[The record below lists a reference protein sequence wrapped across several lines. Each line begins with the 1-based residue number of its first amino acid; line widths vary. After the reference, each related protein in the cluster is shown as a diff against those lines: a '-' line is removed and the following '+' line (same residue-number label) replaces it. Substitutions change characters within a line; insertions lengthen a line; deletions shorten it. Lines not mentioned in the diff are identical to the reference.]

1 MQTILVSNSGTKF
14 YDKMLPRKEVIRR
27 LRERAQPIRL
37 FGETDE
43 DAYLRLKQLEISEP
57 DMSNDMGND
66 FKAAMDKVNE
76 EINNSCE
83 RAMDSTSFANKTDV
97 STTELNT
104 NIDEMRLLVQEL
116 SPANSPSD
124 ERVIAKD
131 CEIISKFL
139 RFILE
144 SWGKEL
150 NNRPIEEKTSQEG
163 KNVSARYTS
172 TRANLKALFRL
183 LRKNNISPDIL
194 RQLKLIAKDLVAKN
208 YIAANSHYLVMSV
221 GNAAWPMGVTMVGIH
236 ARTGRE
242 KISQNNI
249 AHALNDETQRK
260 YIQGIKRLM
269 TQFTKMFPT
278 DPSRSF

>member
-1 MQTILVSNSGTKF
+1 M
-14 YDKMLPRKEVIRR
+14 MLPRKEVIKR

-37 FGETDE
+37 FGESDE
-43 DAYLRLKQLEISEP
+43 DTFIRLKQLEMNEP
-57 DMSNDMGND
+57 DMSDGIGND

-76 EINNSCE
+76 DIINHSCE
-83 RAMDSTSFANKTDV
+83 GTTESSGIKTDV

-104 NIDEMRLLVQEL
+104 NIEEMQLLIGEL
-116 SPANSPSD
+116 SGDNSVND
-124 ERVIAKD
+124 ERLVAKD

-150 NNRPIEEKTSQEG
+150 NARPIEEKTSQNG

-172 TRANLKALFRL
+172 TRANLKPLFKL
-183 LRKNNISPDIL
+183 LRKNTISRDVL
-194 RQLKLIAKDLVAKN
+194 KQLKLISKDLVAKN
-208 YIAANSHYLVMSV
+208 YKDATSHYIEMSV
-221 GNAAWPMGVTMVGIH
+221 GNAAWPIGVTMVGIH

-242 KISQNNI
+242 KISQDKI

-260 YIQGIKRLM
+260 YIQGVKRLM
-269 TQFTKMFPT
+269 TQFSNMFPT

>member
-1 MQTILVSNSGTKF
+1 
-14 YDKMLPRKEVIRR
+14 MLPRKEVIRR

-43 DAYLRLKQLEISEP
+43 DSFLRLKQLEISEP
-57 DMSNDMGND
+57 DMSNGIGND

-76 EINNSCE
+76 AINNSCE
-83 RAMDSTSFANKTDV
+83 KSGDSSANKADV

-104 NIDEMRLLVQEL
+104 NIEEMQSIVSEL
-116 SPANSPSD
+116 SPPNNTND
-124 ERVIAKD
+124 ERIIAKD
-131 CEIISKFL
+131 CDILSRFL

-150 NNRPIEEKTSQEG
+150 NARPIEEKTSQAG
-163 KNVSARYTS
+163 KNISARYTS
-172 TRANLKALFRL
+172 TRANLKPLFRL
-183 LRKNNISPDIL
+183 LRKNNISRDIL
-194 RQLKLIAKDLVAKN
+194 RQLKLIARDLVAKN
-208 YIAANSHYLVMSV
+208 YKDATSHYLEMSV

-260 YIQGIKRLM
+260 YIQGIKRLI
-269 TQFTKMFPT
+269 TQFTHMYPT

>member
-1 MQTILVSNSGTKF
+1 M
-14 YDKMLPRKEVIRR
+14 MLARKEVIRR
-27 LRERAQPIRL
+27 LRERSQPIKF
-37 FGETDE
+37 FGESDE
-43 DAYLRLKQLEISEP
+43 DAYNRLRQLEISEP
-57 DMSNDMGND
+57 DISNGLGND
-66 FKAAMDKVNE
+66 YKIAMDKVNE

-83 RAMDSTSFANKTDV
+83 RSMNTTDSAVKADV

-104 NIDEMRLLVQEL
+104 TIEEMKLLVQDL
-116 SPANSPSD
+116 SPVNNSND

-150 NNRPIEEKTSQEG
+150 NNRSIEIKTSQEG

-172 TRANLKALFRL
+172 TRANMKPLFKL
-183 LRKNNISPDIL
+183 LRRNNISRDIL
-194 RQLKLIAKDLVAKN
+194 RQLKLIAKDLVEKN
-208 YIAANSHYLVMSV
+208 YKDATSHYIEMSV

-269 TQFTKMFPT
+269 TQFTNMFPT

>member
-1 MQTILVSNSGTKF
+1 
-14 YDKMLPRKEVIRR
+14 MLPRKEVIRR

-37 FGETDE
+37 FGESDE
-43 DAYLRLKQLEISEP
+43 DVYMRLKQLEMNEP
-57 DMSNDMGND
+57 DLSNGLGND
-66 FKAAMDKVNE
+66 YKDAMDKVNQDINNACE
-76 EINNSCE
+76 SSQGTSSQKADVNITEIN
-83 RAMDSTSFANKTDV
+83 
-97 STTELNT
+97 TT
-104 NIDEMRLLVQEL
+104 IDEMKMLIGDL
-116 SPANSPSD
+116 SSTNNYTD
-124 ERVIAKD
+124 ERTLAKD
-131 CEIISKFL
+131 CEILSKFL

-150 NNRPIEEKTSQEG
+150 NARPIEVKTSQEG

-172 TRANLKALFRL
+172 TKANLKPLFKL
-183 LRKNNISPDIL
+183 LKKKTISLDIL
-194 RQLKLIAKDLVAKN
+194 RLLKLIARDMVAKN
-208 YIAANSHYLVMSV
+208 YKEATSHYIEMSV

-269 TQFTKMFPT
+269 TQFSNMFPT

>member
-1 MQTILVSNSGTKF
+1 
-14 YDKMLPRKEVIRR
+14 MLPRKEVIKR

-37 FGETDE
+37 FGESDE
-43 DAYLRLKQLEISEP
+43 DTFQRLKNLELSEP
-57 DMSNDMGND
+57 DSSNGMGND

-76 EINNSCE
+76 EINKTCE
-83 RAMDSTSFANKTDV
+83 RSLETIEAKNDV
-97 STTELNT
+97 NTTELNT
-104 NIDEMRLLVQEL
+104 NIEEMQSLVHDL
-116 SPANSPSD
+116 SPTNNYID
-124 ERVIAKD
+124 DGIIAKD

-150 NNRPIEEKTSQEG
+150 NDRPMEEKTSQSG
-163 KNVSARYTS
+163 KTVSARYTN
-172 TRANLKALFRL
+172 TRANLKPLFKL
-183 LRKNNISPDIL
+183 LKKHTINRDIL
-194 RQLKLIAKDLVAKN
+194 RQLKLIIKDLVRRN
-208 YIAANSHYLVMSV
+208 YKEATSHYIEMSV

-269 TQFTKMFPT
+269 TQFSTMFPT

>member
-1 MQTILVSNSGTKF
+1 
-14 YDKMLPRKEVIRR
+14 MLPRKEVIRR

-43 DAYLRLKQLEISEP
+43 DSYLRLKQLEISEP
-57 DMSNDMGND
+57 DLSNGFGND

-76 EINNSCE
+76 EIHNSCE
-83 RAMDSTSFANKTDV
+83 RSMDASTKADV
-97 STTELNT
+97 NTIELNT
-104 NIDEMRLLVQEL
+104 NIDEMRLLIQEL
-116 SPANSPSD
+116 SPSNNSSD

-131 CEIISKFL
+131 CEILFKFF

-150 NNRPIEEKTSQEG
+150 NARPIEEKTSQAG
-163 KNVSARYTS
+163 KNISARYTS
-172 TRANLKALFRL
+172 TRANLKPLFRL
-183 LRKNNISPDIL
+183 LRNNKISRDVL
-194 RQLKLIAKDLVAKN
+194 RQLKLIAKDLVEKN
-208 YIAANSHYLVMSV
+208 YKDATSHYIEMSI
-221 GNAAWPMGVTMVGIH
+221 GNAAWPIGVTMVGIH

-249 AHALNDETQRK
+249 AHASNDETKRK
-260 YIQGIKRLM
+260 YIQGIKRLI
-269 TQFTKMFPT
+269 TQFSNMFPT

>member
-1 MQTILVSNSGTKF
+1 
-14 YDKMLPRKEVIRR
+14 MLPRPEVIRR
-27 LRERAQPIRL
+27 LRQLAQPIKL
-37 FGETDE
+37 FGESDE
-43 DAYLRLKQLEISEP
+43 DTYNRLKQLEISEP
-57 DMSNDMGND
+57 DASNGLGND
-66 FKAAMDKVNE
+66 FMAAMDLVNE

-83 RAMDSTSFANKTDV
+83 RSTDSANKADV

-104 NIDEMRLLVQEL
+104 NIEEMKLLVKEL
-116 SPANSPSD
+116 SSSNDSND
-124 ERVIAKD
+124 VRVIAKD

-150 NNRPIEEKTSQEG
+150 NSRSIEEKTSLEG
-163 KNVSARYTS
+163 KNLSARYTS
-172 TRANLKALFRL
+172 TRANLRPLFRL
-183 LRKNNISPDIL
+183 LRRNNINRDIL
-194 RQLKLIAKDLVAKN
+194 RQLKLIAKDLVVKN
-208 YIAANSHYLVMSV
+208 YIDANSHYIEMSV

-269 TQFTKMFPT
+269 SQFTRMFPT

>member
-1 MQTILVSNSGTKF
+1 
-14 YDKMLPRKEVIRR
+14 MLPRKEVIRR
-27 LRERAQPIRL
+27 LRERAQPIKL

-43 DAYLRLKQLEISEP
+43 DAYMRLKQLEISEP
-57 DMSNDMGND
+57 DATNGMGND

-83 RAMDSTSFANKTDV
+83 RTLDSSSNRNDV

-104 NIDEMRLLVQEL
+104 SVEEMHMLIQEL
-116 SPANSPSD
+116 SPATTSND

-131 CEIISKFL
+131 CEIISRFF

-150 NNRPIEEKTSQEG
+150 NARTIEEKTSQTG
-163 KNVSARYTS
+163 KNLSARYTS
-172 TRANLKALFRL
+172 TRANLKPLFKL
-183 LRKNNISPDIL
+183 LKKNSISKDIL
-194 RQLKLIAKDLVAKN
+194 RQLKLISKDLVSKN
-208 YIAANSHYLVMSV
+208 YKDATSHYIEMSV

-269 TQFTKMFPT
+269 TQFSNMFPT

>member
-1 MQTILVSNSGTKF
+1 
-14 YDKMLPRKEVIRR
+14 MLPRKEVIRR

-37 FGETDE
+37 FGESDE

-57 DMSNDMGND
+57 DATNGMGND

-76 EINNSCE
+76 EINKTCE
-83 RAMDSTSFANKTDV
+83 RSMDSSANKNDV
-97 STTELNT
+97 STTDLNVT
-104 NIDEMRLLVQEL
+104 IEEMQMLIQEL
-116 SPANSPSD
+116 SPSNNHSD

-150 NNRPIEEKTSQEG
+150 NARSIEEKTSQAG

-172 TRANLKALFRL
+172 TRANLKPLFKL
-183 LRKNNISPDIL
+183 LRRNTISKDIL
-194 RQLKLIAKDLVAKN
+194 RQLKLISKDLVAKN
-208 YIAANSHYLVMSV
+208 YKDANSHYIEMSV

-260 YIQGIKRLM
+260 YIQGIKRLI
-269 TQFTKMFPT
+269 TQFSNMFPT
-278 DPSRSF
+278 DPSRTF

>member
-1 MQTILVSNSGTKF
+1 
-14 YDKMLPRKEVIRR
+14 MLPRKEVIRR

-43 DAYLRLKQLEISEP
+43 DAYSRLKQLEISEP
-57 DMSNDMGND
+57 DMSNGIGND

-76 EINNSCE
+76 EINNTCE
-83 RAMDSTSFANKTDV
+83 RSMDSSSSRTDV
-97 STTELNT
+97 TFTDLNT
-104 NIDEMRLLVQEL
+104 TIEEMQCLVREL
-116 SPANSPSD
+116 STSHNSND

-131 CEIISKFL
+131 CEIISRFL

-150 NNRPIEEKTSQEG
+150 NARAIEEKTSQTG

-172 TRANLKALFRL
+172 TRANLKPMFRL
-183 LRKNNISPDIL
+183 LRTNKISRDIL
-194 RQLKLIAKDLVAKN
+194 RQLKLIAHDLVAKN
-208 YIAANSHYLVMSV
+208 YKDATSHYIEMSV

-260 YIQGIKRLM
+260 YIQGIKRLI
-269 TQFTKMFPT
+269 TQFTHMFPT
-278 DPSRSF
+278 EPSRSF

>member
-1 MQTILVSNSGTKF
+1 
-14 YDKMLPRKEVIRR
+14 MLLRQEVIRR

-43 DAYLRLKQLEISEP
+43 DSYMRLKQLEINEP
-57 DMSNDMGND
+57 DMSNGLGND

-76 EINNSCE
+76 EINNTCE
-83 RAMDSTSFANKTDV
+83 RSMDSASSEQKANV

-104 NIDEMRLLVQEL
+104 NIDEMRQLVQEL
-116 SPANSPSD
+116 SPSNATSD

-150 NNRPIEEKTSQEG
+150 NNRPFEEKTSQAG

-172 TRANLKALFRL
+172 TRANMKPLFRS
-183 LRKNNISPDIL
+183 LRKNNISKDIL

-208 YIAANSHYLVMSV
+208 YKDATSHYLEMSV

-260 YIQGIKRLM
+260 YIQGIKRLI
-269 TQFTKMFPT
+269 TQFTSQYPT

>member
-1 MQTILVSNSGTKF
+1 M
-14 YDKMLPRKEVIRR
+14 
-27 LRERAQPIRL
+27 RERAQPIRL

-43 DAYLRLKQLEISEP
+43 DSYMRLKQLEISEP
-57 DMSNDMGND
+57 DISNGMGND
-66 FKAAMDKVNE
+66 FMVAMDKVNE

-83 RAMDSTSFANKTDV
+83 RSMDSSTKTDV
-97 STTELNT
+97 TTIELNT
-104 NIDEMRLLVQEL
+104 TIEEMRALVEEL
-116 SPANSPSD
+116 NSSNSSD
-124 ERVIAKD
+124 DRVIAKD
-131 CEIISKFL
+131 CEILSKFF

-150 NNRPIEEKTSQEG
+150 NARPIEEKTSQSG
-163 KNVSARYTS
+163 KNLSARYTS
-172 TRANLKALFRL
+172 TRANLKPLFRL
-183 LRKNNISPDIL
+183 LRKNNISRDIL
-194 RQLKLIAKDLVAKN
+194 RQLKLIVRDLVERN
-208 YIAANSHYLVMSV
+208 YKEATSHYIEMSV

-260 YIQGIKRLM
+260 YIQGVKRLI
-269 TQFTKMFPT
+269 TQFSNMFPT

>member
-1 MQTILVSNSGTKF
+1 
-14 YDKMLPRKEVIRR
+14 MLPRKEVIRR
-27 LRERAQPIRL
+27 LRERGQPIRL

-43 DAYLRLKQLEISEP
+43 DAYMRLKQLEISEP
-57 DMSNDMGND
+57 DASNGMGND

-83 RAMDSTSFANKTDV
+83 RSMDSTINKADV

-116 SPANSPSD
+116 SASNNTTD
-124 ERVIAKD
+124 ERVIGKD
-131 CEIISKFL
+131 CEIISRFL

-150 NNRPIEEKTSQEG
+150 NARPIEEKTSQEG
-163 KNVSARYTS
+163 KNISARYTS
-172 TRANLKALFRL
+172 TRANLKPLFRL
-183 LRKNNISPDIL
+183 LRKKDISRDIL

-208 YIAANSHYLVMSV
+208 YKDATSHYIEMSV

-260 YIQGIKRLM
+260 YIQGIKRLI
-269 TQFTKMFPT
+269 TQFTNMFPT

>member
-1 MQTILVSNSGTKF
+1 
-14 YDKMLPRKEVIRR
+14 MLPRKEVIRR

-43 DAYLRLKQLEISEP
+43 DAYSRLKQLELSEP
-57 DMSNDMGND
+57 DMSNGIGND

-83 RAMDSTSFANKTDV
+83 RSTEASANKADV

-104 NIDEMRLLVQEL
+104 TIDEMKLLVRDL
-116 SPANSPSD
+116 SPSNCCD
-124 ERVIAKD
+124 ESVITHD
-131 CEIISKFL
+131 CDIISKFL

-150 NNRPIEEKTSQEG
+150 NARPIEEKTSQAG

-172 TRANLKALFRL
+172 TRANLKPLFRL
-183 LRKNNISPDIL
+183 LRKRNISKDIL
-194 RQLKLIAKDLVAKN
+194 RQLKLIAMDLVAKN
-208 YIAANSHYLVMSV
+208 YKDATSHYIEMSV

-260 YIQGIKRLM
+260 YIQGIKRLI
-269 TQFTKMFPT
+269 TQFTHMYPT

>member
-1 MQTILVSNSGTKF
+1 
-14 YDKMLPRKEVIRR
+14 MLPRNEVIRR

-43 DAYLRLKQLEISEP
+43 DAFLRLKQLEISEP
-57 DMSNDMGND
+57 DVGND
-66 FKAAMDKVNE
+66 FKAMDQVNE
-76 EINNSCE
+76 DINNSYE
-83 RAMDSTSFANKTDV
+83 RAIDSKTDV

-104 NIDEMRLLVQEL
+104 TIDEMRLLVQEL
-116 SPANSPSD
+116 SPANTSSD

-144 SWGKEL
+144 SWGKQL
-150 NNRPIEEKTSQEG
+150 NERPIDEKISQEG
-163 KNVSARYTS
+163 KCVSARYTS
-172 TRANLKALFRL
+172 TRANLRPLFRL
-183 LRKNNISPDIL
+183 LRKNNISLDIL
-194 RQLKLIAKDLVAKN
+194 RQLKLIAKDLEAKN
-208 YIAANSHYLVMSV
+208 YIEANSHYLVMSV

-242 KISQNNI
+242 KISQNKI

-260 YIQGIKRLM
+260 YIQGIKRLI
-269 TQFTKMFPT
+269 TQFTKMY
-278 DPSRSF
+278 PSDLTF

>member
-1 MQTILVSNSGTKF
+1 M
-14 YDKMLPRKEVIRR
+14 IRR

-37 FGETDE
+37 FGESDE
-43 DAYLRLKQLEISEP
+43 DAFQRLKQLELSEP
-57 DMSNDMGND
+57 DASNGMGND

-76 EINNSCE
+76 EINRTCE
-83 RAMDSTSFANKTDV
+83 RSLESSEAKNDV
-97 STTELNT
+97 NTTELNT
-104 NIDEMRLLVQEL
+104 NIEEMQSLIQDL
-116 SPANSPSD
+116 NPSD
-124 ERVIAKD
+124 NQSDDRALAND

-150 NNRPIEEKTSQEG
+150 NARPIEEKTSQTG
-163 KNVSARYTS
+163 KTVSARYTN
-172 TRANLKALFRL
+172 TRANLKPLFKL
-183 LRKNNISPDIL
+183 LKRRTISPDIL
-194 RQLKLIAKDLVAKN
+194 RQLKLISRDLVERN
-208 YIAANSHYLVMSV
+208 YKEATSHYIEMSV

-269 TQFTKMFPT
+269 TQFSTMFPT
-278 DPSRSF
+278 DPSKSF

>member
-1 MQTILVSNSGTKF
+1 
-14 YDKMLPRKEVIRR
+14 MLPRKEVIRR

-37 FGETDE
+37 FGESDE

-57 DMSNDMGND
+57 DMSNGIGND
-66 FKAAMDKVNE
+66 FKVAMDKVNE

-83 RAMDSTSFANKTDV
+83 RSMDGSSANKVDV
-97 STTELNT
+97 NTIELNT
-104 NIDEMRLLVQEL
+104 TIEEMQSLIEEL
-116 SPANSPSD
+116 STSNNPSD

-131 CEIISKFL
+131 CEIILKFL

-150 NNRPIEEKTSQEG
+150 NARPIEEKTSQAG

-172 TRANLKALFRL
+172 TRANLKPLFKL
-183 LRKNNISPDIL
+183 LKKNNISRDIL
-194 RQLKLIAKDLVAKN
+194 RQLRLIARDLVAKN
-208 YIAANSHYLVMSV
+208 YKDATSHYIEMSV

-260 YIQGIKRLM
+260 YIQGIKRLI
-269 TQFTKMFPT
+269 TQFTNMFPT

>member
-1 MQTILVSNSGTKF
+1 
-14 YDKMLPRKEVIRR
+14 MLPRPEVIRR
-27 LRERAQPIRL
+27 LRERAQPIKL

-43 DAYLRLKQLEISEP
+43 DSYNRLKQLEISEP
-57 DMSNDMGND
+57 DASNGLGND
-66 FKAAMDKVNE
+66 FMAAMDQVNE

-83 RAMDSTSFANKTDV
+83 RTADSSTNKADV

-104 NIDEMRLLVQEL
+104 NIEEMKLLINEL
-116 SPANSPSD
+116 SPSRDSND
-124 ERVIAKD
+124 ERIIAKD

-150 NNRPIEEKTSQEG
+150 NSRSIEEKTSLEG
-163 KNVSARYTS
+163 KNLSARYTS
-172 TRANLKALFRL
+172 TRANLKPLFRL
-183 LRKNNISPDIL
+183 LRRNNINRNIL

-208 YIAANSHYLVMSV
+208 YIDANSHYIEMSV

-269 TQFTKMFPT
+269 SQFTRMFPT

>member
-1 MQTILVSNSGTKF
+1 
-14 YDKMLPRKEVIRR
+14 MLPRKEVIRR
-27 LRERAQPIRL
+27 LRERAQPILL
-37 FGETDE
+37 FGETDQ
-43 DAYLRLKQLEISEP
+43 DAYMRLQQLEMNEP
-57 DMSNDMGND
+57 DMSNGVAND

-76 EINNSCE
+76 EINNSCRSSDALE
-83 RAMDSTSFANKTDV
+83 NRADV

-104 NIDEMRLLVQEL
+104 SIDEMKLLVGEL
-116 SPANSPSD
+116 SCQNTTD
-124 ERVIAKD
+124 DRLIAKD
-131 CEIISKFL
+131 CEILSRFL

-150 NNRPIEEKTSQEG
+150 NERPIEEKTSQAG

-172 TRANLKALFRL
+172 TRANLKPLFKL
-183 LRKNNISPDIL
+183 LKKNSISRDIL

-208 YIAANSHYLVMSV
+208 YKEATSHYIEMSV

-260 YIQGIKRLM
+260 YVQGIKRLI
-269 TQFTKMFPT
+269 TQFTHMFPT
-278 DPSRSF
+278 DPCFNF

>member
-1 MQTILVSNSGTKF
+1 M
-14 YDKMLPRKEVIRR
+14 MLPRKEVIRR
-27 LRERAQPIRL
+27 LRDRAQPIRL

-43 DAYLRLKQLEISEP
+43 DAYARLKQLEISEP
-57 DMSNDMGND
+57 DMSNGMGND
-66 FKAAMDKVNE
+66 FKAAMDKVND
-76 EINNSCE
+76 EINNTCE
-83 RAMDSTSFANKTDV
+83 RSDDSINNRNDV

-104 NIDEMRLLVQEL
+104 TIEEMQCLIGEL
-116 SPANSPSD
+116 SPPNNSNEES
-124 ERVIAKD
+124 VIAKD
-131 CEIISKFL
+131 CEIISRFL

-150 NNRPIEEKTSQEG
+150 NARPIEEKTSQMG

-172 TRANLKALFRL
+172 TRANLKPLFKL
-183 LRKNNISPDIL
+183 LKKNNISRDIL
-194 RQLKLIAKDLVAKN
+194 RQLKLIANDLVAKN
-208 YIAANSHYLVMSV
+208 YKDATSHYIEMSV

-260 YIQGIKRLM
+260 YIQGIKRLI
-269 TQFTKMFPT
+269 TQFTNMFPT